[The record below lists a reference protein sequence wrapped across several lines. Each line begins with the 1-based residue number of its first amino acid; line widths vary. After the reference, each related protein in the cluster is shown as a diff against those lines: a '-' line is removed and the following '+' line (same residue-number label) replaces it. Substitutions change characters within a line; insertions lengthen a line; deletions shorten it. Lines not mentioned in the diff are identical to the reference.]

1 MAELLEHEKLAQVQ
15 NYAQA
20 NDIPSRAVPPRS
32 GLNILTPSRTEP
44 ALGATGGKAY
54 GLAAAAK
61 PTAASRST
69 ITRPPGEGRGK
80 GRRRASAHPAIA
92 LHHRDL
98 TGGQDVLGEAG
109 GRVAQGGRV
118 HQVVAELT
126 LAAGGGLASAGLGG
140 GGLAVMLPVSV
151 FGVTVNISV

>member
-61 PTAASRST
+61 PTAGASRRDTTSPQNT
-69 ITRPPGEGRGK
+69 ARISRAGEAASPRNLS
-80 GRRRASAHPAIA
+80 RAASAHAD
-92 LHHRDL
+92 R
-98 TGGQDVLGEAG
+98 
-109 GRVAQGGRV
+109 
-118 HQVVAELT
+118 
-126 LAAGGGLASAGLGG
+126 S
-140 GGLAVMLPVSV
+140 
-151 FGVTVNISV
+151 

>member
-1 MAELLEHEKLAQVQ
+1 MPRLVEPPLLRCDESVEHEQPLEHEKLAQVQ

-61 PTAASRST
+61 PTAGASP
-69 ITRPPGEGRGK
+69 RP
-80 GRRRASAHPAIA
+80 A
-92 LHHRDL
+92 
-98 TGGQDVLGEAG
+98 T
-109 GRVAQGGRV
+109 
-118 HQVVAELT
+118 
-126 LAAGGGLASAGLGG
+126 AAGDPPKTQPTAARAPTSARNTIR
-140 GGLAVMLPVSV
+140 AQ
-151 FGVTVNISV
+151 I